1 MIKFNQ
7 THAIKMMSPKIQKLL
22 LLIVTCLYSSLS
34 IAQTPVNNIAQS
46 TFRAIPWT
54 IYDGLAFG
62 GNSCMLKDVD
72 GFVWIGSANGLSRFD
87 GNTFKNFFPDK
98 KEGRNG
104 IIDNN
109 IVGLIE
115 DSLHNIWIGTQ
126 NGISRYD
133 MRADTF
139 TNFQVVVGPPHDDH
153 VIIPFWATKDLVYC
167 VSNMNTILSFNIH
180 SFERKIFP
188 ILNHDEAL
196 GGWLFSFQYAFFDL
210 ETNSVWVLPQNKIGI
225 SQVSLSTGKVEFY
238 GWASH
243 AKKSAGGHNIAVS
256 MHYDHKRNCIWINS
270 SDGLLQFGLKDKQF
284 HLVDALAPFEKIK
297 NYDHGGGIDLDPT
310 GRIWLATFQ
319 KGILIYDPNDQSVK
333 FPFPDDSLSQKEI
346 SDGNSVIY
354 CDPDGIVWT
363 STGSP
368 QKGFYQLVPY
378 SPAVIHYV
386 ADPRNPHALND
397 NGVFTFANA
406 DQDHVWIPTDGGM
419 NIFDLNTGQFS
430 LLNVKELRGLATNQK
445 SPKIGSVYID
455 TLSKKAFLQAEA
467 LFEMDLE
474 TRNCRPI
481 IFKDENGLKINFEG
495 NTGINWPA
503 LPFRNGFIG
512 TANYADRTGI
522 FAIKGDSAIAK
533 ELASYP
539 ITHNSHNYDHLTVAD
554 DRLVFIQRSGDVLG
568 HLTYTFINNKLVLTP
583 NPLDSIAWDEIIYKK
598 ADHTYWVK
606 SERQL
611 IQYNKDF
618 HVVRIYNQK
627 DGLPLIDFGALTL
640 DNKGNIWFH
649 TDRSIHQL
657 NTETGSISALSEKDG
672 FEKQNFYVWSSSL
685 KDARGDIYFP
695 SGVFGR
701 GFNKIS
707 PDKYIAYLPSSVYIR
722 SLEINQKPF
731 PTPTGSNWIQ
741 ELSLTHT
748 QNKISLETGIVDY
761 YSKGSSRIR
770 YKLEPQ
776 NKEWQY
782 APYYYT
788 IRYEDL
794 SPGNYKLVM
803 QASNGGN
810 EFNGPEKK
818 LLIHITPPFW
828 ETWWFRILAVLC
840 AGAILYWFI
849 QYRSRNLKKQNIV
862 LEEKVLHRTKELKHS
877 LEDLRQTQT
886 QLIQSEKMASLGEL
900 TAGIAHEI
908 QNPLNFVNNFSEVNT
923 ELIDEIAQEI
933 DKGNIDEVKIILND
947 IKANEEK
954 INHHGKRADAIVK
967 GMLQHSRT
975 STGQKEPTDINAL
988 ADEYLRFSYQGLR
1001 AKDKSFNATLKTD
1014 FDNAIGKINII
1025 PQDIGRVLLN
1035 LYNNAFYAV
1044 NEKSRSNMEGFEPTV
1059 SVSTKKINSSVEI
1072 RVSDNGNGIPQKIV
1086 DKIFQPFFTTK
1097 PTGQGTG
1104 LGLSLSYDIVKVHGG
1119 EIKVESKDG
1128 TYTEFSIILPF

>member
-1 MIKFNQ
+1 MYQKIK
-7 THAIKMMSPKIQKLL
+7 KIVFFILA
-22 LLIVTCLYSSLS
+22 CLHVSFS
-34 IAQTPVNNIAQS
+34 IAQTPVKNNAVS
-46 TFRAIPWT
+46 SYRAIPWT

-62 GNSCMLKDVD
+62 GNTCMLKDMD
-72 GFVWIGSANGLSRFD
+72 GFVWIGTATGLSRFD
-87 GNTFKNFFPDK
+87 GNTFKNYFANK
-98 KEGRNG
+98 KEGRNA
-104 IIDNN
+104 IIEDH

-126 NGISRYD
+126 NGLSRYD
-133 MRADTF
+133 LRADTF

-153 VIIPFWATKDLVYC
+153 VIIPFWVTKDLVYC

-188 ILNHDEAL
+188 ILNPVEAL
-196 GGWLFSFQYAFFDL
+196 GGWLFSFQYAFFDQ

-238 GWASH
+238 GWASQ
-243 AKKSAGGHNIAVS
+243 AKKLAGGHNIALS

-270 SDGLLQFGLKDKQF
+270 CDGLLQFGLKDKQF
-284 HLVDALAPFEKIK
+284 HFVEALAPFEKIK
-297 NYDHGGGIDLDPT
+297 NYDHVGGIDLDPK

-333 FPFPDDSLSQKEI
+333 FPFPDDSLSQKEV

-354 CDPDGIVWT
+354 CDPVGVVWT

-378 SPAVIHYV
+378 SPAVTHYV
-386 ADPRNPHALND
+386 ADHRNPHGLNSD
-397 NGVFTFANA
+397 DVYTFANA
-406 DQDHVWIPTDGGM
+406 DQDHVWIPTDGGI

-430 LLNVKELRGLATNQK
+430 LLNVKGLQGLATNQK
-445 SPKIGSVYID
+445 NPKIDAIYID
-455 TLSKKAFLQAEA
+455 ILSKKALLQADV

-481 IFKDENGLKINFEG
+481 IFKGENGLKINVEG
-495 NTGINWPA
+495 NSRINWPA
-503 LPFRNGFIG
+503 PSFRNGFIC
-512 TANYADRTGI
+512 TANYGDKTGI
-522 FAIKGDSAIAK
+522 FAIKGDSAVAR
-533 ELASYP
+533 ELVSLFPA
-539 ITHNSHNYDHLTVAD
+539 NNNFNYMTVAD
-554 DRLVFIQRSGDVLG
+554 DRLVFIQRQAGRSSRE
-568 HLTYTFINNKLVLTP
+568 TYSFINSKLVLTP

-598 ADHTYWVK
+598 ADQTYWVK
-606 SERQL
+606 AERQL
-611 IQYNKDF
+611 IQYNNDF
-618 HVVRIYNQK
+618 HVIRRYTQK
-627 DGLPLIDFGALTL
+627 DGLPLIDFSALTL

-657 NTETGSISALSEKDG
+657 STETGSVSALTEKDG
-672 FEKQNFYVWSSSL
+672 FEKQNFFVWPSSL

-731 PTPTGSNWIQ
+731 PTPTGPNWIQ
-741 ELSLTHT
+741 ELSLKYS

-761 YSKGSSRIR
+761 FSKGSSRIR

-794 SPGNYKLVM
+794 SPGNYQLVM
-803 QASNGGN
+803 QASNAGN
-810 EFNGPEKK
+810 EFNGPEKI
-818 LLIHITPPFW
+818 LIIHITPPFW
-828 ETWWFRILAVLC
+828 ETWWFRILA
-840 AGAILYWFI
+840 AIFIAALIYSFI
-849 QYRSRNLKKQNIV
+849 QYRSRNLRKRNIV
-862 LEEKVLHRTKELKHS
+862 LEEKVLVRTKELKHS
-877 LEDLRQTQT
+877 LEDLRETQT

-908 QNPLNFVNNFSEVNT
+908 QNPLNFVNNFSELNS
-923 ELIDEIAQEI
+923 ELIDEMNTEL
-933 DKGNIDEVKIILND
+933 DKGDINEAKFIASD
-947 IKANEEK
+947 IKQNLEK

-967 GMLQHSRT
+967 GMLQHSQS
-975 STGQKEPTDINAL
+975 STGRKEPTDVNKL
-988 ADEYLRFSYQGLR
+988 ADEYLRLSYHGIR
-1001 AKDKSFNATLKTD
+1001 SKDKNFNVTLKTD
-1014 FDNAIGKINII
+1014 FDESIRTINII
-1025 PQDIGRVLLN
+1025 TQDIGRVLLN
-1035 LYNNAFYAV
+1035 LYNNAFYACT
-1044 NEKSRSNMEGFEPTV
+1044 ERSRSAVNDALLSSAPDYQPTV
-1059 SVSTKKINSSVEI
+1059 SISTKKLNNKVEI
-1072 RVSDNGNGIPQKIV
+1072 KVKDNGNGIPQKVV

-1097 PTGQGTG
+1097 PTGLGTG
-1104 LGLSLSYDIVKVHGG
+1104 LGLSLSYDIIKAHGG
-1119 EIKVESKDG
+1119 EIKVETKEGEGS
-1128 TYTEFSIILPF
+1128 EFIVILPVSPEAL

>member
-7 THAIKMMSPKIQKLL
+7 IQAIKMIPQTIQKLI
-22 LLIVTCLYSSLS
+22 LLILAYLYASFT
-34 IAQTPVNNIAQS
+34 IAQTPVKNNAES
-46 TFRAIPWT
+46 AYLAIPWT

-62 GNSCMLKDVD
+62 GNRCMLKDMD
-72 GFVWIGSANGLSRFD
+72 GFLWIGSGNGLSRFD
-87 GNTFKNFFPDK
+87 GNTFKNYFANEKD
-98 KEGRNG
+98 GRNA
-104 IIDNN
+104 ITDNS
-109 IVGLIE
+109 IYGLIE

-126 NGISRYD
+126 EGISRYD

-153 VIIPFWATKDLVYC
+153 VIIPFSATKEFVYC
-167 VSNMNTILSFNIH
+167 VSNSNTILSFNIH
-180 SFERKIFP
+180 SLEKKIFAIP
-188 ILNHDEAL
+188 NATDAL
-196 GGWLFSFQYAFFDL
+196 GGWVPSFQYAFFDQ
-210 ETNSVWVLPQNKIGI
+210 ETNSVWVLPDNKVGI

-238 GWASH
+238 GWPSLRQ
-243 AKKSAGGHNIAVS
+243 KSAGDVHNDAFS
-256 MHYDHKRNCIWINS
+256 MRYDYKRNCFWINS

-284 HLVDALAPFEKIK
+284 HLVEALAPFEKIK
-297 NYDHGGGIDLDPT
+297 NYDHGGGIDLDPR

-333 FPFPDDSLSQKEI
+333 FPFPDDSLSQKEV

-363 STGSP
+363 STGLP
-368 QKGFYQLVPY
+368 QKGFFQLVPY

-386 ADPRNPHALND
+386 ANPSNPHALKSD
-397 NGVFTFANA
+397 GVFTFLNA
-406 DQDHVWIPTDGGM
+406 DQDHVWIPTDGRI

-430 LLNVKELRGLATNQK
+430 LLNVKEFRGLATNQK
-445 SPKIGSVYID
+445 NPKLEVIYID
-455 TLSKKAFLQAEA
+455 TQSKKAFLQAEA

-474 TRNCRPI
+474 TRNCRPV
-481 IFKDENGLKINFEG
+481 IFKDTNGLKINFDG
-495 NTGINWPA
+495 SFRINWPA

-522 FAIKGDSAIAK
+522 FAIRGDSAVAK

-539 ITHNSHNYDHLTVAD
+539 ITHNFFNYDHQTVAD
-554 DRLVFIQRSGDVLG
+554 DRLVFIQRSGDGLR
-568 HLTYTFINNKLVLTP
+568 HLTYTFVDNKLVLTP

-606 SERQL
+606 AERQL
-611 IQYNKDF
+611 IQYNQDF
-618 HVVRIYNQK
+618 HVIRRYTQK
-627 DGLPLIDFGALTL
+627 DGLPLIDFSALTL

-657 NTETGSISALSEKDG
+657 NTETGSISVLSEKDG
-672 FEKQNFYVWSSSL
+672 FEKQNFFVWPSSL

-722 SLEINQKPF
+722 SLEINQKTF
-731 PTPTGSNWIQ
+731 PTPTGPNWIP
-741 ELSLTHT
+741 ELSLTHD

-794 SPGNYKLVM
+794 SPGDYKLVM
-803 QASNGGN
+803 QASNAGN
-810 EFNGPEKK
+810 EFNGPEKI

-828 ETWWFRILAVLC
+828 DTWWFRIFAFVAAV
-840 AGAILYWFI
+840 ILLYLFI
-849 QYRSRNLKKQNIV
+849 QYRSRTLRERNVV
-862 LEEKVLHRTKELKHS
+862 LEEKIIDRTKELKHS
-877 LEDLRQTQT
+877 LEDLRETQA

-923 ELIDEIAQEI
+923 ELIEELKSEKLKVKSERDELLE
-933 DKGNIDEVKIILND
+933 DELLND
-947 IKANEEK
+947 IAQNLEK

-975 STGQKEPTDINAL
+975 STGIKE
-988 ADEYLRFSYQGLR
+988 
-1001 AKDKSFNATLKTD
+1001 
-1014 FDNAIGKINII
+1014 
-1025 PQDIGRVLLN
+1025 
-1035 LYNNAFYAV
+1035 
-1044 NEKSRSNMEGFEPTV
+1044 
-1059 SVSTKKINSSVEI
+1059 
-1072 RVSDNGNGIPQKIV
+1072 
-1086 DKIFQPFFTTK
+1086 
-1097 PTGQGTG
+1097 
-1104 LGLSLSYDIVKVHGG
+1104 
-1119 EIKVESKDG
+1119 
-1128 TYTEFSIILPF
+1128 